1 MAEITASLVKALR
14 EKSGV
19 GMMDCKKALQETA
32 GDMEAAIDWL
42 RAKGLSKAAKKADRI
57 AAEGVVAVSVRIDGA
72 GMTAAAIELNA
83 ETDFVA
89 RNEGFQTAA
98 RKIAQAALDVDGDV
112 AALRAAPFEGATVA
126 DSVTHLI
133 ATIGEN
139 MLLRRTARFSVAQG
153 AIGAYVHGA
162 VPGAAD
168 LGRIGVLVAVEG
180 AGDQGVLR
188 ELGRNIALHAA
199 ATSPL
204 SLSVDDL
211 DPAAV
216 ERERAIFTEQSIAS
230 GKPPSVAEKMVEG
243 RIRKFYEEAV
253 LLKQAYVR
261 DPAITIEG
269 LVAQTAKQLGSPV
282 KVVGFARLALGE
294 GVEKEAGDFAA
305 EVASMAGTNQGPA
318 PADGTDP
325 KVESASRLLD
335 LEQD

>member
-1 MAEITASLVKALR
+1 MSEITATLVKALR

-42 RAKGLSKAAKKADRI
+42 RAKGLSKAAKKADRV
-57 AAEGVVAVSVRIDGA
+57 AAEGAVAVSVRVDGA
-72 GMTAAAIELNA
+72 GMTAAVIELNA

-89 RNEGFQTAA
+89 RNEGFQTAV
-98 RKIAQAALDVDGDV
+98 RKIALAALDVDGDV
-112 AALRAAPFEGATVA
+112 DALRAAAFEGGTVA
-126 DSVTHLI
+126 ESITHLV

-139 MLLRRTARFSVAQG
+139 MLLRRFKRFAVKQG
-153 AIGAYVHGA
+153 AVGVYVHGA
-162 VPGAAD
+162 VTGASD
-168 LGRIGVLVAVEG
+168 LGRIGVLVAIEG
-180 AGDQGVLR
+180 AGDQAILR

-199 ATSPL
+199 ATAPL

-211 DPAAV
+211 DPAAID
-216 ERERAIFTEQSIAS
+216 RERAIFTEQSIAS

-269 LVAQTAKQLGSPV
+269 LVAQTAKDLGTPV
-282 KVVGFARLALGE
+282 KVVGFARFALGD

-305 EVASMAGTNQGPA
+305 EVASLTGA
-318 PADGTDP
+318 
-325 KVESASRLLD
+325 V
-335 LEQD
+335 